1 MYVKLNPK
9 SSIFFQ
15 NWWKQQSIEWM
26 EFVRICI
33 WRLAEYR
40 SEFDSKRKARRL
52 RSNFKINTIFPG
64 TGIPIVDMRQLYL
77 YNGNSYTTGKAASYW
92 YAMDTLHLN
101 SFLLETWVFFLIIS
115 CWIMPLWQC
124 SYILNDWENHF
135 DCLIAFLDIKY
146 LSWNFIYSLLTSKT
160 CFSWSWFLYMC
171 DCLCII
177 KFWYDKCVM

>member
-1 MYVKLNPK
+1 MYAKINPK

-64 TGIPIVDMRQLYL
+64 TGIPIIDMRQLYL
-77 YNGNSYTTGKAASYW
+77 YNGNSYITGKAASYW

-101 SFLLETWVFFLIIS
+101 SFLLETCFFFNHKLLNHAI
-115 CWIMPLWQC
+115 WQC
-124 SYILNDWENHF
+124 LYILNDWENHF

-160 CFSWSWFLYMC
+160 CFSWSWFYT
-171 DCLCII
+171 
-177 KFWYDKCVM
+177 CVIVCAL